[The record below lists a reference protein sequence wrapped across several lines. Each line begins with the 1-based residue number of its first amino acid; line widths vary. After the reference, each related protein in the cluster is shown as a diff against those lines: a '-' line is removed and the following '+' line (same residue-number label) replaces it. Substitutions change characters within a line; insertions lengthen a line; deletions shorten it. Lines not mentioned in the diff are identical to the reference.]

1 MQGIVL
7 KSTGKWYEVK
17 GEDGDKYECQ
27 IKGKFRLKGIRTTNP
42 IAAGDNVQFDLEDD
56 GHGVIREIEKRKN
69 YIIRKSVN
77 LSHEAHIVAANLD
90 QAFLIATLVQPVTS
104 TGFIDRFL
112 VTAEAYS
119 VPVVILFNKS
129 DIYTEDH
136 WELFEYYQ
144 SVYNHVGHEC
154 IPISATTG
162 EGLERV
168 QSKMKGKI
176 NLVSGHSGVGKSTLI
191 NAIIP
196 GVQIKTAEVSESH
209 SKGVHT
215 TTFAEMHELPEGGFI
230 IDTPG
235 IKGFGLVDIPKE
247 ELQHYFPDIFRI
259 LPECKF
265 HNCLHLNEPG
275 CAVKL
280 AVEEGVLPE
289 ERYINYLA
297 MYHED
302 EGPYRV

>member
-1 MQGIVL
+1 MRGIVL

-17 GEDGDKYECQ
+17 GDDGERYECQ

-42 IAAGDNVQFDLEDD
+42 VAAGDLVEFDLEDD
-56 GHGVIREIEKRKN
+56 GKGVIRVIEERKN

-90 QAFLIATLVQPVTS
+90 KAFLIATLVQPVTS
-104 TGFIDRFL
+104 SGFIDRFL

-119 VPVVILFNKS
+119 VPVVIVFNKS
-129 DIYTEDH
+129 DLYGEQEWD
-136 WELFEYYQ
+136 LYEYYQ
-144 SVYNHVGHEC
+144 SVYNHAGYEC
-154 IPISATTG
+154 MAISAARE
-162 EGLERV
+162 EGVDKLIK
-168 QSKMKGKI
+168 KMKGHT
-176 NLVSGHSGVGKSTLI
+176 NLLSGHSGVGKSTLI
-191 NAIIP
+191 NALIP
-196 GVQIKTAEVSESH
+196 GLDIKTAEVSESH
-209 SKGVHT
+209 NKGVHT
-215 TTFAEMHELPEGGFI
+215 TTFAEMHELPDGGFI

-247 ELQHYFPDIFRI
+247 ELHHYFPEIFRR

-275 CAVKL
+275 CAVKA
-280 AVEEGVLPE
+280 AVEEGELPE
-289 ERYINYLA
+289 ERYLNYLA